1 MKNTLLIC
9 VFLVL
14 GVYIYFDKQ
23 ELPVEVIQEVPEVSI
38 EESTIPHTTQVF
50 QLIKQMNIAH
60 PEIVF
65 VQAQLESGHFA
76 SNLFLEAN
84 NMFGMMMPSQRPTL
98 AIGKTPSGF
107 AIYRSWEDSVIDY
120 ALYQAYCAKNL
131 TKKEYIAHLGKHY
144 AEDPFYTTKI
154 ERGLVS
160 LL

>member
-1 MKNTLLIC
+1 MKKTLLFC
-9 VFLVL
+9 LMLVL
-14 GVYIYFDKQ
+14 GIFVSFDSQK
-23 ELPVEVIQEVPEVSI
+23 LPVEVIQEESI
-38 EESTIPHTTQVF
+38 EEPTIPYTTQVF

-65 VQAQLESGHFA
+65 VQAQLESGHFT
-76 SNLFLEAN
+76 SDLFLETN
-84 NMFGMMMPSQRPTL
+84 NMFGMMKPSQRPTL

-144 AEDPFYTTKI
+144 AEDPFYATKI
-154 ERGLVS
+154 ERGLAS